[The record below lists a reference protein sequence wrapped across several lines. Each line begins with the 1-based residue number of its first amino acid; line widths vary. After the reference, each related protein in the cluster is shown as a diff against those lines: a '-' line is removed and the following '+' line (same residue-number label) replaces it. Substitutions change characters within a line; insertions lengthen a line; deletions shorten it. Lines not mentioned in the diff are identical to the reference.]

1 MRESNFGTDM
11 IWVAAWKLRSV
22 DTEEVTRY
30 ICINTLIEKDINRE
44 RLIEINGWMTNER
57 KNLNK

>member
-1 MRESNFGTDM
+1 M